1 MFRPILTY
9 FADACSSSGF
19 FGIPTWYK
27 YLQSGGYMVD
37 ENNVCQLSAPGG
49 IQANNFEVVVL
60 IGFGVL
66 DILIRIAGL
75 VAVGFVV
82 YGGVLYVLSRG
93 EPDKAKKALG
103 TIINALI
110 GLVIAVVAAAIV
122 AFLGGRLSA

>member
-1 MFRPILTY
+1 
-9 FADACSSSGF
+9 
-19 FGIPTWYK
+19 
-27 YLQSGGYMVD
+27 MVE
-37 ENNVCQLSAPGG
+37 ENGVCQLSTPSG

-60 IGFGVL
+60 IGFGIL
-66 DILIRIAGL
+66 DIVIRIAGL

-122 AFLGGRLSA
+122 AFLGDRLSA

>member
-1 MFRPILTY
+1 
-9 FADACSSSGF
+9 
-19 FGIPTWYK
+19 
-27 YLQSGGYMVD
+27 MVD